1 MVVKV
6 DKSEEF
12 VKSGQWLVTMP
23 KRDKYLKQM
32 KVLSNGVQVPSRT
45 NT

>member
-1 MVVKV
+1 MIRT
-6 DKSEEF
+6 DMSEEF

-23 KRDKYLKQM
+23 KRDKYLKQI
-32 KVLSNGVQVPSRT
+32 KVLSNGVPVPSRT

>member
-1 MVVKV
+1 MIRT
-6 DKSEEF
+6 DMSEEF

-32 KVLSNGVQVPSRT
+32 KVSEKNI
-45 NT
+45 